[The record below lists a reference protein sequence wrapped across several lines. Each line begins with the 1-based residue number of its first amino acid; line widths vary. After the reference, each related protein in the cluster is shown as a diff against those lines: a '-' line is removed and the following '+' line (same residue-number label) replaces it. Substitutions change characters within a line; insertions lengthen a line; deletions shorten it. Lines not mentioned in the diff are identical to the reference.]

1 MEKDETPAESR
12 LITMAARDGLP
23 LAVET
28 RGPVDAPALL
38 FAHGFGQSRHAW
50 ARAAEGLAMHGW
62 RTVTFDARGHGDS
75 GRLTDGRYV
84 LEQFVDDLLIVARS
98 LAAPPVLVGASMGG
112 LLGLVAAGES
122 KPLLKKCDPALLQRA
137 ESGACPDSASTDQ
150 ALSELDPRRVV
161 RDPHHQGVSQHPGG
175 PTPFRALVLVDIT
188 PRWESGGVERMLG
201 FMRAHPQGFASLDE
215 AADAVAAYLPQRRRR
230 KDRYELAQLLHRG
243 ADGRLRWHWDPALLD
258 TVAREGERHQQ
269 RLLNAARNIDMP
281 VLLVSGGRSDIVSED
296 TVAEFLE
303 AVPHARHV
311 EIPHATHTLAGDDNA
326 SFTAAIEPFIESLP
340 RRERIARSAG

>member
-1 MEKDETPAESR
+1 METIEPPAGAH
-12 LITMAARDGLP
+12 LTTIAARDDLP

-28 RGPVDAPALL
+28 RGPVNAPAVL
-38 FAHGFGQSRHAW
+38 FAHGFGQSRYAW
-50 ARAAEGLAMHGW
+50 ARAAEELALHGW
-62 RTVTFDARGHGDS
+62 RTATFDARGHGDS
-75 GRLTDGRYV
+75 GRPADGRYA

-98 LAAPPVLVGASMGG
+98 LEAPPVLVGASMGG

-122 KPLLKKCDPALLQRA
+122 KPD
-137 ESGACPDSASTDQ
+137 
-150 ALSELDPRRVV
+150 
-161 RDPHHQGVSQHPGG
+161 
-175 PTPFRALVLVDIT
+175 PFRALVLVDIT

-201 FMRAHPQGFASLDE
+201 FMRAHPQGFVSLDE

-269 RLLNAARNIDMP
+269 RLLNAARNIDVP

-326 SFTAAIEPFIESLP
+326 AFTAAIEPFLNTLDSGVVPAPRSRAAIQRGLP
-340 RRERIARSAG
+340 